1 MLDPENRLT
10 RGGMV
15 SFNFSFF
22 GGGGGDRGRRYN
34 AIHKSTLS
42 LFLSHI
48 IFRTYSMYTYIFCL
62 CVCVYICIYI
72 VYIYVYTH
80 TTYLN

>member
-22 GGGGGDRGRRYN
+22 CGGGEGTVDDVTMQFIN
-34 AIHKSTLS
+34 PP
-42 LFLSHI
+42 FLS
-48 IFRTYSMYTYIFCL
+48 FSLT
-62 CVCVYICIYI
+62 
-72 VYIYVYTH
+72 
-80 TTYLN
+80 